1 MSVGLKTQN
10 PEEFNIDAVHDVIFA
25 PLENEAVECE
35 KKAQMRKGARKTQ
48 VSQGT
53 KLFDIYKETTITER
67 HWHQYEVNPRYVA
80 QLEEGGMAVSGISS
94 EGGFADAA
102 ELPAQK
108 FFVGVIFHPQFKS
121 RPIVRN
127 KLINAF
133 VQACLK

>member
-1 MSVGLKTQN
+1 
-10 PEEFNIDAVHDVIFA
+10 
-25 PLENEAVECE
+25 
-35 KKAQMRKGARKTQ
+35 MRKGARKTQ

-94 EGGFADAA
+94 EGGFADAV

-121 RPIVRN
+121 RPNRSGH